1 VADPRLSLRR
11 VLAIAA
17 GGTAAVGLGAMLVT
31 AAAGSGDRSL
41 TLEPTVVPAAPAH
54 DQVPVAARPS
64 AETPVVSSDWVARTA
79 TRAAIPAAAVR
90 AYGAATLREARDEP
104 SCHLGWT
111 TLAGLGW
118 VESQHGTI
126 GGRVLGDDG
135 RADRPIFGPALDGTH
150 GTAAIRSVTGG
161 WERAVGPLQFLPST
175 WARWAADGDGDG
187 TADPQDLDDAALAA
201 GRYLCGAGGDLA
213 TGPAWVSAVLAYNHA
228 DAYVN
233 AVYVAASTYATRTGA
248 D

>member
-1 VADPRLSLRR
+1 MAGRRFSLRR

-17 GGTAAVGLGAMLVT
+17 GGTAAVGLGAVLVT
-31 AAAGSGDRSL
+31 GAGSGDRSL
-41 TLEPTVVPAAPAH
+41 TVAPVVVPAAPAQ
-54 DQVPVAARPS
+54 DQVPVAARAS
-64 AETPVVSSDWVARTA
+64 AGAAVVSPDWVARTA
-79 TRAAIPAAAVR
+79 ARAGIPVAAVR
-90 AYGAATLREARDEP
+90 AYGAATLREALDDP
-104 SCHLGWT
+104 GCHLGWT

-135 RADRPIFGPALDGTH
+135 RADRPIYGPLLDGRH
-150 GTAAIRSVTGG
+150 GTAAIRSAGGG
-161 WERAVGPLQFLPST
+161 WDRAVGPLQFLPST
-175 WARWAADGDGDG
+175 WAAWAADGDADG
-187 TADPQDLDDAALAA
+187 VADPQDLDDAALAA